1 MLRDFVIKD
10 KEATSARALDS
21 LFAGC
26 EVHFLK
32 LDVEG
37 AEYELLKGARSQL
50 HTNVLGVRS
59 EVLFAPVYQGAPL
72 FGELHRMMLDNGF
85 ELLNLDYSGAGNKGG
100 RFTLPGRYGKLLSTD
115 AVWVVGN
122 DRLFAANG
130 DQLMEDVVRLALFEM
145 LNGATDLAID
155 TLLRAVTEEGV
166 SFDSCRDDPLFM
178 ALHRK
183 SLLHKAAILGS
194 SQTTLTEQVA
204 LIKLIHDREI
214 AQENSFVSIED
225 ITLSKHREAQQRLEK
240 HVLITG
246 AGSFIGKH
254 ATAAL
259 ARAGLQVTASFRSH
273 SPVIDCM
280 RKHLSQTDFTRLDL
294 AREEDYLTLPKKV
307 DAILHIAG
315 LSATPGVTVEEMLA
329 CNVTGT
335 RNLIKNA
342 GNAKVVRVVVASTL
356 SGYGDVV
363 DGVITEA
370 TPVRNPGVYGA
381 RKYLAEGYLRRNRT
395 GFHAFPIGAAGQMF
409 IAAIVKM
416 FISTTGSRSTVTE
429 GAPEKSAFAVSSHFA
444 VRNFSYSPMDIETM
458 LRQYVGE
465 STH

>member
-1 MLRDFVIKD
+1 M
-10 KEATSARALDS
+10 
-21 LFAGC
+21 
-26 EVHFLK
+26 
-32 LDVEG
+32 
-37 AEYELLKGARSQL
+37 
-50 HTNVLGVRS
+50 
-59 EVLFAPVYQGAPL
+59 
-72 FGELHRMMLDNGF
+72 
-85 ELLNLDYSGAGNKGG
+85 
-100 RFTLPGRYGKLLSTD
+100 
-115 AVWVVGN
+115 
-122 DRLFAANG
+122 
-130 DQLMEDVVRLALFEM
+130 
-145 LNGATDLAID
+145 
-155 TLLRAVTEEGV
+155 
-166 SFDSCRDDPLFM
+166 
-178 ALHRK
+178 
-183 SLLHKAAILGS
+183 
-194 SQTTLTEQVA
+194 
-204 LIKLIHDREI
+204 
-214 AQENSFVSIED
+214 
-225 ITLSKHREAQQRLEK
+225 

-254 ATAAL
+254 ATVAL

-280 RKHLSQTDFTRLDL
+280 RKHLPQTDFTRLDL

-335 RNLIKNA
+335 RNLIKYA
-342 GNAKVVRVVVASTL
+342 GNAKVVRVVIASTL
-356 SGYGDVV
+356 SVYGDVV

-381 RKYLAEGYLRRNRT
+381 SKYLAERLFAAESHWLPCVALRLPGVLGAGAHRAWIPRLLDRIRSSEHVTIYDPRSMFNNAAHVCDLNNFYMKLFKGHWS
-395 GFHAFPIGAAGQMF
+395 GFHAFPIGAAGQMS

-416 FISTTGSRSTVTE
+416 FISTTGSGSTVTE
-429 GAPEKSAFAVSSHFA
+429 GAPEKSAFTVSSHYA